1 MFCNWVLTRNNARFM
16 SVVGLRLGLL
26 VVY

>member
-16 SVVGLRLGLL
+16 SVVVLRLGLL

>member
-1 MFCNWVLTRNNARFM
+1 MFCNWVLTSNNARFM
-16 SVVGLRLGLL
+16 SVVVLRLGLL

>member
-1 MFCNWVLTRNNARFM
+1 MFYNWVLTSNNARFM
-16 SVVGLRLGLL
+16 SVVVLRLGLL

>member
-1 MFCNWVLTRNNARFM
+1 MFCNWVLTSNNATFM
-16 SVVGLRLGLL
+16 SVVVLRLGLL